1 MPFRSSIPRRHPGLI
16 NYCVSFPLLCNQS
29 PQLHNTW
36 TLAHRSQ
43 SVWLT
48 RFSAQGPTKLES
60 RCARASPEAPS
71 SSVAVADSSSS
82 RRGIE
87 VPFPSGRRLGALA
100 APGSR
105 RCPLPRS
112 LHHPQSQ
119 QWEIT
124 PTRHQVPVSCRLFAT
139 SEGVPC
145 GLPFLRATS
154 GNGIAAADP
163 LCGGARRGV
172 SLRSGMRPTGDRKS
186 WGPG

>member
-1 MPFRSSIPRRHPGLI
+1 MFAGTRPLCSYSDAVQEQHSEAASWSDKLL
-16 NYCVSFPLLCNQS
+16 CFPLLCNQS

-60 RCARASPEAPS
+60 RCARAGVSPEAPS

-87 VPFPSGRRLGALA
+87 VPFPSGRRLGALT

-124 PTRHQVPVSCRLFAT
+124 PTSSPRLMSALCNIRRCPAWAALLTGNLWEWNRSCR
-139 SEGVPC
+139 S
-145 GLPFLRATS
+145 
-154 GNGIAAADP
+154 
-163 LCGGARRGV
+163 
-172 SLRSGMRPTGDRKS
+172 SLRRCPEGRLAA
-186 WGPG
+186 

>member
-1 MPFRSSIPRRHPGLI
+1 MPGLDRCVVTQMPFRSSIPRRHPGLI

-60 RCARASPEAPS
+60 RCARAGVSPEAPS

-124 PTRHQVPVSCRLFAT
+124 PTSSPRLMSALCNIRRCPAWAALLTGNLWEWNRSCR
-139 SEGVPC
+139 SSSRRRPEGR
-145 GLPFLRATS
+145 L
-154 GNGIAAADP
+154 AA
-163 LCGGARRGV
+163 
-172 SLRSGMRPTGDRKS
+172 
-186 WGPG
+186 